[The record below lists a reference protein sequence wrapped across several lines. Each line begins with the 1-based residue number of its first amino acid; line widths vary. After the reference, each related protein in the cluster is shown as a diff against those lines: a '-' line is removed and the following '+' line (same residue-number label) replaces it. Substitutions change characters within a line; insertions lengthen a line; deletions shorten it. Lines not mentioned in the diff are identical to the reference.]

1 MQVFAES
8 GFRGGTIRD
17 IAERVGISQAGLL
30 HHFSSKNELLESVLT
45 HRDDAA
51 LERMGGDPLDRSLPP
66 GLELLHGFVD
76 MMSFNATTPGLVAL
90 YTVLSSEAT
99 AAEHPAHDYFLAR
112 YGFVCGAL
120 REALEYAQARG
131 EVRHDV
137 DCAAAAR
144 TLVAISDGLQ
154 VQWLYDDGE
163 LDMAEDARAYLQT
176 LLTETATATATPH
189 LDGRT

>member
-30 HHFSSKNELLESVLT
+30 HHFASKNELLESVLT

-51 LERMGGDPLDRSLPP
+51 LARMGGDPIAGTLPLGLDL
-66 GLELLHGFVD
+66 LEGFVD

-90 YTVLSSEAT
+90 YAVLSSEAT
-99 AAEHPAHDYFLAR
+99 GAEHPAHDYFVAR
-112 YGFVCGAL
+112 YEFVCGAL
-120 REALEYAQARG
+120 REALEHAQTRG
-131 EVRHDV
+131 EVRADV

-154 VQWLYDDGE
+154 VQWLYDDGH
-163 LDMAEDARAYLQT
+163 LDMAADARSYLRSLLAPT
-176 LLTETATATATPH
+176 LCA
-189 LDGRT
+189 